1 MGALL
6 GDTAGVARIL
16 LIGAIG
22 VPAGIVLH
30 GSAHGGTKLT
40 PVPAE

>member
-6 GDTAGVARIL
+6 GDSAGVARTV
-16 LIGAIG
+16 LIGAIR
-22 VPAGIVLH
+22 VPAPLVLH

-40 PVPAE
+40 AEAG